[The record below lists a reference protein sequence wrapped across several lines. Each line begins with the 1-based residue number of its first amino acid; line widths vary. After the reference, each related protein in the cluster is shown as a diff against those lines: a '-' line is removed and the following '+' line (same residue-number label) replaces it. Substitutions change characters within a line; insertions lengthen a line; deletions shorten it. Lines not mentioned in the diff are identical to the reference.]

1 MSYVKSDTCRP
12 ETKEFIFDGLR
23 KFPQLTIPLLPF
35 CAHTHRTELVCPRNT
50 LSFSCFSTSHSTT
63 VWSPE
68 AVSIFSSLSIH
79 VMSNIAL
86 LCACQSVHQVYKRF
100 GHSISYRYVSVYS
113 VIFYFLHYKSVEKI

>member
-1 MSYVKSDTCRP
+1 MLNQIRAGLR
-12 ETKEFIFDGLR
+12 TKEFIFDGLR

-63 VWSPE
+63 VWSPD

-100 GHSISYRYVSVYS
+100 GHSILVTGMCQFIQSFFTSSIIKV
-113 VIFYFLHYKSVEKI
+113 